1 MHLHGVDSEA
11 HSQASAP
18 AHSAHMQDQP
28 QALVQGVAIEAQS
41 AVSSAQQDARQQAFE
56 YSNKLRD
63 EAERQVLLISPEPS
77 RQLPSSEPVTS
88 GWRSNV
94 KS

>member
-1 MHLHGVDSEA
+1 M
-11 HSQASAP
+11 QAQNIQHQA
-18 AHSAHMQDQP
+18 
-28 QALVQGVAIEAQS
+28 QALVQGVAIVAQS
-41 AVSSAQQDARQQAFE
+41 AVSSAQQDAGQRAFE

-88 GWRSNV
+88 SWRSNGLN
-94 KS
+94 